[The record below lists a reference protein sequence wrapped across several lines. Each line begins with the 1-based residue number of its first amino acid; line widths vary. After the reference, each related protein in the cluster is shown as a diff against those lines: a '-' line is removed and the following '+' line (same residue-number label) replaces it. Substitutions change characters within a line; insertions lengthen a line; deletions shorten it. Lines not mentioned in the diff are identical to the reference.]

1 MKSSQRG
8 GGPQTAAGKIN
19 SSQNAVKHGI
29 TSNKMY
35 VLQNENPA
43 AWAELLDICV
53 EQFRPTNRYERTI
66 VEEIAF
72 AKWRLRRMWTIE
84 TGLMDVE
91 MDDQATA
98 FAAKYAT
105 SDEGVRQTLAF
116 KALAD
121 NSNASSLLNRYQVR
135 LERSIDRAVKSLNDL
150 RAAARADTQSS
161 ASELAAAP
169 EKEAVTENAKR
180 TPERAAAALPEEEVT
195 FVILQNELGALPSQ
209 LPEPPET
216 ALRT

>member
-66 VEEIAF
+66 VEEIACQM
-72 AKWRLRRMWTIE
+72 APPPHVDHRDWSYGRRD
-84 TGLMDVE
+84 G
-91 MDDQATA
+91 
-98 FAAKYAT
+98 
-105 SDEGVRQTLAF
+105 
-116 KALAD
+116 
-121 NSNASSLLNRYQVR
+121 
-135 LERSIDRAVKSLNDL
+135 
-150 RAAARADTQSS
+150 
-161 ASELAAAP
+161 
-169 EKEAVTENAKR
+169 
-180 TPERAAAALPEEEVT
+180 
-195 FVILQNELGALPSQ
+195 
-209 LPEPPET
+209 
-216 ALRT
+216 